1 MCVLRVSHAANH
13 PLIRRLLC
21 LQISILFDPGGY
33 TLDIYGIKDWSR
45 LLKIRV
51 KSKWQDKDKARS
63 AEETGSVL
71 AFNLWRIAG
80 ANVLHIENEGFQT
93 DTYNQRLDVI
103 AELLAFF
110 VHVVDRMISEKD
122 YSEDNR
128 RELITA
134 LAMNLA
140 KTMHDNRRD
149 VNEDADDIDYRSA
162 FVAMLNER
170 MEEYAGFNF
179 DQGEPGFQLRRRVG
193 EHVTEVMGEKD
204 RKWVTD
210 QVMDIEIP
218 DALKTFNK
226 VARNLL

>member
-1 MCVLRVSHAANH
+1 MR
-13 PLIRRLLC
+13 
-21 LQISILFDPGGY
+21 
-33 TLDIYGIKDWSR
+33 
-45 LLKIRV
+45 IRV
-51 KSKWQDKDKARS
+51 KSKWNDKDKARS
-63 AEETGSVL
+63 AEDTGSAL

-110 VHVVDRMISEKD
+110 VHVVDRMISAKD
-122 YSEDNR
+122 YSEEDR

-149 VNEDADDIDYRSA
+149 VNEDSADIDYRAA
-162 FVAMLNER
+162 FVAMINER
-170 MEEYAGFNF
+170 MNEYAGFSF

-210 QVMDIEIP
+210 QVMEIEIP
-218 DALKTFNK
+218 DALKTFKK
-226 VARNLL
+226 VARNLI